1 MFGKEYIT
9 QPEFDNLRQEWA
21 KQLEDLQGTIGQLQ
35 QRVKQ
40 LEQEVATLKQQP
52 VKQQSVEQS
61 ASEQHA
67 QRAVEQS
74 LERPVEQNIRPAR
87 QMQTFY
93 LPAPTVDGV
102 FTEASRTEQMGTSI
116 YQMTTDDGLSGR
128 FIMLSSSD
136 AIATAMISVS
146 QFVKP
151 ACRIEGNTHVMPRRI
166 ETIEEGTVKKDG
178 SVWRVQQ
185 KAIVMFS

>member
-9 QPEFDNLRQEWA
+9 QLELDNLRQEWA

-40 LEQEVATLKQQP
+40 LEQEVATLKQQ
-52 VKQQSVEQS
+52 SVEQS
-61 ASEQHA
+61 ASEQHT

-74 LERPVEQNIRPAR
+74 LERPVEQNVRPAR